1 MGFTRIQTAQE
12 TFHEVVY
19 PRRRRSRCAH
29 RPRAVGF
36 AAEAS
41 AQRTVVHERTVVRH
55 NDNRPGVRH
64 RTRTRQVCRNVVRNH
79 HRQRVCR
86 TVRVN
91 R

>member
-1 MGFTRIQTAQE
+1 MKLFTLAAAGLVALTGLA
-12 TFHEVVY
+12 
-19 PRRRRSRCAH
+19 P
-29 RPRAVGF
+29 VGI

-55 NDNRPGVRH
+55 DVRQNDRRPGYGH
-64 RTRTRQVCRNVVRNH
+64 RARTRQVCRNVYRNH

>member
-1 MGFTRIQTAQE
+1 MKLFTLAAAGLVALTGLA
-12 TFHEVVY
+12 
-19 PRRRRSRCAH
+19 P
-29 RPRAVGF
+29 VGF

-55 NDNRPGVRH
+55 NDNRSGVRH

>member
-1 MGFTRIQTAQE
+1 MKFFTIAAAGLVALTGLA
-12 TFHEVVY
+12 
-19 PRRRRSRCAH
+19 P
-29 RPRAVGF
+29 VGI

-55 NDNRPGVRH
+55 NDRRPGYGRH
-64 RTRTRQVCRNVVRNH
+64 AVRTRQVCRSVYRNH